1 MNEYIQAF
9 VTIVALVNPAICAQM
24 FSKCVEGIPKEQRTA
39 AAIKSVVA
47 ISFILLLAAVAGIS
61 VLNIFGISLNA
72 FSCAGGG
79 ILVWIGASMI
89 NSAQKEPES
98 SSGQTKSKT
107 VSLAPLILFGA
118 SPGTIT
124 GVITVSAFHGHQLLP
139 IPAILGV
146 LTTSMVLGIV
156 LVLCARFSK
165 NTQKPSMAK
174 RMISSYM
181 GVIVIAMGVQ
191 FILSGIKAFLT

>member
-1 MNEYIQAF
+1 MNDYIQAF

-24 FSKCVEGIPKEQRTA
+24 FSECTAGLSKEQRTT

-47 ISFILLLAAVAGIS
+47 ITIILLLAAVAGIS
-61 VLNIFGISLNA
+61 ILNIFGISLNA

-89 NSAQKEPES
+89 KSAQKEPES
-98 SSGQTKSKT
+98 LSKDDT
-107 VSLAPLILFGA
+107 RKTFSLAPLILFGA

-146 LTTSMVLGIV
+146 LTTSLVLGMVL
-156 LVLCARFSK
+156 LLCAMFSK
-165 NTQKPSMAK
+165 KTQKPSMAK
-174 RMISSYM
+174 RMITSYM

-191 FILSGIKAFLT
+191 FILSGIKAFLA